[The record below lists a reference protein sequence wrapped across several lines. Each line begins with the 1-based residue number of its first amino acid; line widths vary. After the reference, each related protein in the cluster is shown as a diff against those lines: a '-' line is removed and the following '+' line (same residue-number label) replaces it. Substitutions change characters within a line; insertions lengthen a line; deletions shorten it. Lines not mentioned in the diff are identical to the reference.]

1 MKQCLLQNGKEKI
14 CYELDNHQIIR
25 SAAKLFF
32 FFFNSSQIDVTAQN
46 TPKSGLSLI
55 RIFPYIDRIVFVFP
69 RIWAESTIYGK
80 IRIRLY
86 LYAGKYG
93 PEKRRISSYF
103 T

>member
-14 CYELDNHQIIR
+14 CYELDNHQII
-25 SAAKLFF
+25 SKAFF
-32 FFFNSSQIDVTAQN
+32 FFLNSSQIDVTARN

-69 RIWAESTIYGK
+69 RIWTESTIYGK

-93 PEKRRISSYF
+93 PEKRRILSYF